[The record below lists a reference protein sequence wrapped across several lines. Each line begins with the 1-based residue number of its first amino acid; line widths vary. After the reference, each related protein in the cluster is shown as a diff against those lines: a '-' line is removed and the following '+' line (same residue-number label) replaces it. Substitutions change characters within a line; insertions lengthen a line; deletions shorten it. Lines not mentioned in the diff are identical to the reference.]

1 MTASWAPNMVIFMGT
16 VIIIVYLTTVV
27 WEFLLS
33 KIPDDELE
41 IEKSSLKMGNKI
53 RRQELKKSV

>member
-1 MTASWAPNMVIFMGT
+1 MTASWTPNMILFMGT
-16 VIIIVYLTTVV
+16 FIIIVYLTTVV

-33 KIPDDELE
+33 KIPYDELE